1 MKKPIL
7 GFTVA
12 VVALAGLAFIGQN
25 LFVNDQ
31 TQEGH
36 FSALSQQNNEQS
48 IAPTLNTT
56 QTPVNVA
63 TPPSPQLT
71 GTDSPLLPMPESNV
85 DAASSMANAMKNG
98 DSRMPQLARSEP
110 QEQATAAELADP
122 KLYAQYESRQ
132 NARLYKGY
140 INAADTEI
148 PRLQQDIAKA
158 KAAGLKPEQIAEGE
172 EKLRRIQQMR
182 DQLASQHPELVQR

>member
-1 MKKPIL
+1 MKKPII
-7 GFTVA
+7 GFTAA
-12 VVALAGLAFIGQN
+12 VVALAGLAFIGQSI
-25 LFVNDQ
+25 FVSDK
-31 TQEGH
+31 TQDAP
-36 FSALSQQNNEQS
+36 FSAMSKQNNESS

-56 QTPVNVA
+56 QAPVNVA
-63 TPPSPQLT
+63 APPTPQLT
-71 GTDSPLLPMPESNV
+71 GTDSPLLPMPESTV

-98 DSRMPQLARSEP
+98 DPRMPPVARSEP
-110 QEQATAAELADP
+110 QEKATEAELADP
-122 KLYAQYESRQ
+122 KLYAQYEARQ
-132 NARLYKGY
+132 TMRLYKGY